1 LPPEAEAE
9 AMLNEDDAPTSAGTG
24 PDVPAIK
31 ADVFKSLDRRSLA
44 RHAAD
49 HLKAL
54 IASGSLA
61 PGDRLPPERELA
73 VRLGVSRPTL
83 REAVGALVIIG
94 LLESRQGAGTFV
106 SRTADEATATGTPN
120 APTVSIDIDEDP
132 AGALFELRLL
142 LEPTAAELAASR
154 ISDAALVRLRRV
166 FEDLVK
172 HQGDPEHFLR
182 LDIEFH
188 RQIQLA
194 AGSTVMLSMLDRIS
208 SLDVHNRALS
218 GRAPA
223 VTHRTVAEHREIV
236 EALEARDASLAK
248 AAMTAHVMHT
258 SGPLVEPAT

>member
-1 LPPEAEAE
+1 MMSDGDGASGA
-9 AMLNEDDAPTSAGTG
+9 
-24 PDVPAIK
+24 DVPAIK
-31 ADVFKSLDRRSLA
+31 ADVFKALDRRSLA

-106 SRTADEATATGTPN
+106 SRTADEATATGSPN
-120 APTVSIDIDEDP
+120 APTVSIDIDENP
-132 AGALFELRLL
+132 EGRLFELRLL

-172 HQGDPEHFLR
+172 HQADPEHFLR
-182 LDIEFH
+182 VEVEFH

-194 AGSTVMLSMLDRIS
+194 AGSPLMLSMLDRINA
-208 SLDVHNRALS
+208 LDVQNRAP
-218 GRAPA
+218 GARPPR
-223 VTHRTVAEHREIV
+223 VTQRTIAEHRDIV
-236 EALEARDASLAK
+236 EALEARNASLAK
-248 AAMTAHVMHT
+248 AAMTAHVMHAR
-258 SGPLVEPAT
+258 GPLAEPAG